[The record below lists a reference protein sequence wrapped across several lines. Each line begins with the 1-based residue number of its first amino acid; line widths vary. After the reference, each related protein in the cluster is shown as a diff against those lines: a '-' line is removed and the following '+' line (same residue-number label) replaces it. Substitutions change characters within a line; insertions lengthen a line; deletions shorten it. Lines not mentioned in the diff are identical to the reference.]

1 MKFKFVATQSIEG
14 EDPINPT
21 EIYLCMETENETLD
35 VLLKDMTKFLHMSG
49 YQFDG
54 TLKLVD
60 EK

>member
-1 MKFKFVATQSIEG
+1 MKFKFVATQSIES
-14 EDPINPT
+14 EESPNPT

-35 VLLKDMTKFLHMSG
+35 ILLKDMTKFLHMSG
-49 YQFDG
+49 YQFEG